1 MLKMYSRKGIHPH
14 LFIFTKRKEI
24 FKIEMFTSMYEKSN
38 ILHLVHL
45 LRISCYLFLNKF
57 ISNSI
62 PLNECE
68 ISIWLT
74 TPRFLQSKRSLR
86 RSVRFLWMIRCRRD
100 KQVKSNIY
108 CKGRRNLSY
117 TVKHNYRK
125 YMYHEMKQDHNFPR
139 NFVKYYL

>member
-1 MLKMYSRKGIHPH
+1 MLKNVSKKRNTSTSVYLLKKKG
-14 LFIFTKRKEI
+14 I